1 MHQTFWCLYCNVLCL
16 CGYKIRNG
24 QWLYYNKAGSNTGRI
39 RISQDNNSL
48 AGIFYI
54 EHPLQSST
62 EISLWSS
69 MYWGMT

>member
-1 MHQTFWCLYCNVLCL
+1 M
-16 CGYKIRNG
+16 
-24 QWLYYNKAGSNTGRI
+24 YYNKTGSNTGRI

-69 MYWGMT
+69 MYWGIT